1 MTFSSA
7 PLSSLEVDDVVAI
20 AAGTDGLRT
29 AGGGNAACWRVAGA
43 IAALGRGSGDGFGGA
58 VFAVADLS
66 LLLSVSF
73 ALSAVLGTTLRAIGR
88 GFGSGTFDLA
98 AGSFAQ
104 ACDPRI
110 SASVVAIAVERKALA
125 RADRVTAS
133 LFGRITKD
141 LSSNV

>member
-7 PLSSLEVDDVVAI
+7 CLSSLEVEDVVAI
-20 AAGTDGLRT
+20 AAGTDGLRAA
-29 AGGGNAACWRVAGA
+29 AGGSAACWRVAGA
-43 IAALGRGSGDGFGGA
+43 IAAPGVVDAGGNARAAGFDA
-58 VFAVADLS
+58 VLAAVLS
-66 LLLSVSF
+66 A
-73 ALSAVLGTTLRAIGR
+73 ALSAVLGTALRAIGR

-104 ACDPRI
+104 ACEPT
-110 SASVVAIAVERKALA
+110 SNTNVVAIAVERKALA

-141 LSSNV
+141 LCSNV